1 MEERSNVF
9 EYKVII
15 PMNTDLV
22 NIYIERLLNEVGE
35 LTKTRIL
42 LDTQLKYTEML
53 NANLS
58 EQLKQLQSQ
67 IEKLNKKKSKEVDT
81 SEQF

>member
-1 MEERSNVF
+1 
-9 EYKVII
+9 
-15 PMNTDLV
+15 MNPDLV

-53 NANLS
+53 NVNLQR
-58 EQLKQLQSQ
+58 QLAETQTQ
-67 IEKLNKKKSKEVDT
+67 IEKLNKKKSKEVNTSDT
-81 SEQF
+81 F

>member
-1 MEERSNVF
+1 
-9 EYKVII
+9 VII
-15 PMNTDLV
+15 PMNPDLV
-22 NIYIERLLNEVGE
+22 NIYIDRLLNEVGE

>member
-1 MEERSNVF
+1 
-9 EYKVII
+9 
-15 PMNTDLV
+15 MNPDLV
-22 NIYIERLLNEVGE
+22 NIYIDRLLNEVGE

-81 SEQF
+81 SNQF

>member
-1 MEERSNVF
+1 
-9 EYKVII
+9 
-15 PMNTDLV
+15 MNPDLV
-22 NIYIERLLNEVGE
+22 NIYIDRLLNEVGE

-58 EQLKQLQSQ
+58 EQLKQFQSQ